1 MADQP
6 NFQIPPL
13 GFGSYL
19 QDILPEDVAIAAG
32 AFAALVSFRI
42 QLDPFSVWSIRTRAF
57 PFLAQHPGVSQ
68 LLYRIG

>member
-1 MADQP
+1 VATGE
-6 NFQIPPL
+6 IPAAATAAAAFAAL
-13 GFGSYL
+13 T
-19 QDILPEDVAIAAG
+19 AAAAG